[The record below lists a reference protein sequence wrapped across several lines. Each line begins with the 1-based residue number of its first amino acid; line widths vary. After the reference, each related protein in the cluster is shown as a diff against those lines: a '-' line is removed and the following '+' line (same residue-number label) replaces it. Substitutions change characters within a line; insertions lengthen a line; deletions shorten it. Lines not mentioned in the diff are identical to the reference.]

1 MLNMSFWLTTK
12 QCRDKTKDVTRRIG
26 WSNLKASFPIEV
38 RCCKINKRR
47 WMMKTSRLAKA
58 IPMAAGGIVAVI
70 ILGTITSNLNME
82 GWNPLAGIFVTTI
95 FPIIL
100 VALIVMVMMKLFVD
114 DKIDSGESAG
124 VLNPIVLLVRKLR
137 GQKARTPE
145 EIAAIINKKMV
156 DDLFTNKP
164 VDEDDCDIHDAK
176 MAREVFGDIEDGVE
190 EGKTRRPMN
199 PIVHLVRHL
208 RKGRG

>member
-1 MLNMSFWLTTK
+1 
-12 QCRDKTKDVTRRIG
+12 
-26 WSNLKASFPIEV
+26 
-38 RCCKINKRR
+38 
-47 WMMKTSRLAKA
+47 MKTSRLAKA

-100 VALIVMVMMKLFVD
+100 VAFIVIVMMKLFVD

-145 EIAAIINKKMV
+145 ELSAIMDKKITEE
-156 DDLFTNKP
+156 LFTNQP
-164 VDEDDCDIHDAK
+164 IEDDCDIPDAK

>member
-1 MLNMSFWLTTK
+1 
-12 QCRDKTKDVTRRIG
+12 
-26 WSNLKASFPIEV
+26 
-38 RCCKINKRR
+38 
-47 WMMKTSRLAKA
+47 MKTSRLAKA

-70 ILGTITSNLNME
+70 ILGSVTSNLNME
-82 GWNPLAGIFVTTI
+82 GWNPLVGTFVTTI
-95 FPIIL
+95 VPIIV

-137 GQKARTPE
+137 GLKARTPE